1 MQYLSERQS
10 FRRRLIASLQTEMSA
25 VVTAVLKA
33 TLGLLLAKGRDCLA
47 KKLQEGDV
55 TDDQFRCMI
64 VRELDDIK
72 SKLDGL
78 ARKDLLTSISFFKEG
93 IVFLSNVLDKKCYA
107 NYEPESSKVK
117 TRDETEEHEKD
128 KSTERLDL
136 LTADVKTVS
145 LVRGQET
152 LFAELDES
160 GKRALADAK
169 KRFDEARMKATE
181 AFNNVALS
189 TKDRI
194 LAMQYRVMSTILEK
208 IDSPEEAIATCKLCL
223 EELHSMPAVVKSF
236 QVEHSGGFWSR
247 FKKDERK
254 DITNSVQDV
263 NRVVARVTAA
273 VDGVLSKKFDN
284 WPGVTEKKINLIKDD
299 NKVETWSFSF
309 GHEGKGKQRLDC
321 PPKSIATNT
330 QGDFIIAERSY
341 PDLKVF
347 NQDGTFWTL
356 LPVDSYSIVKVVTD
370 HLDNI
375 YVLNRSH
382 VNVIYSQP
390 NKHQL
395 KRRMFHLHK
404 FNKFEGLSLTV
415 NKKKDIFAL
424 VKPYKTDRGY
434 YDSAAD
440 SIVQVYDENGQ
451 FKYTFG
457 KKEGWECI
465 IAVDDGFISQRRL
478 PSAGIDLLDAL
489 GKFRRRIYL
498 PVDVMAVHFRTKH
511 LITAQSCSNTLQVTV
526 HETNGDFVRN
536 IFVEK
541 NDKVI
546 ISGMAVTPDGRISVL
561 CRTTEYSE
569 DDRTLQSVVHVL

>member
-1 MQYLSERQS
+1 M
-10 FRRRLIASLQTEMSA
+10 RRRSIASLQTKMSA
-25 VVTAVLKA
+25 IVTAVLKA
-33 TLGLLLAKGRDCLA
+33 TVGLLLTKGRDCLA

-55 TDDQFRCMI
+55 THEQFRNMI

-93 IVFLSNVLDKKCYA
+93 IVFLSKVLDKKYYA
-107 NYEPESSKVK
+107 NCGPESSKVK
-117 TRDETEEHEKD
+117 TGNEAAEKD

-136 LTADVKTVS
+136 PTADVKTVS
-145 LVRGQET
+145 LSVKGQEN

-160 GKRALADAK
+160 GRRALADAK

-208 IDSPEEAIATCKLCL
+208 IDSPAEAIATCKLCL

-236 QVEHSGGFWSR
+236 EVEHSGGFWSM

-263 NRVVARVTAA
+263 NRAVARVTAA
-273 VDGVLSKKFDN
+273 VDGVLSKQFDN

-299 NKVETWSFSF
+299 DKVETWLFSF
-309 GHEGKGKQRLDC
+309 GHKGKGKQRLDC
-321 PPKSIATNT
+321 PPQSIATNT
-330 QGDFIIAERSY
+330 QGDFIIAETDY

-347 NQDGTFWTL
+347 NQDGKLWKLLRTVPTFPIL
-356 LPVDSYSIVKVVTD
+356 SPHASIVEVVTD
-370 HLDNI
+370 HLDNV
-375 YVLNRSH
+375 YVLFESEVH
-382 VNVIYSQP
+382 VIYSQSA
-390 NKHQL
+390 KH
-395 KRRMFHLHK
+395 RTFHLQEW
-404 FNKFEGLSLTV
+404 NVFEGLSLTV
-415 NKKKDIFAL
+415 NKKEDIFVL
-424 VKPYKTDRGY
+424 VEYNTGRGY
-434 YDSAAD
+434 YD
-440 SIVQVYDENGQ
+440 SIVQVYDKNGQ

-457 KKEGWECI
+457 DKEGWKCI
-465 IAVDDGFISQRRL
+465 NAVDDGFILQRRSW
-478 PSAGIDLLDAL
+478 PAGIDFLDAL
-489 GKFRRRIYL
+489 GKFRRRIFL

-511 LITAQSCSNTLQVTV
+511 LITAQRCSNTLQITV
-526 HETNGDFVRN
+526 HQTNGDFVRT
-536 IFVEK
+536 IFVKK
-541 NDKVI
+541 NGTVFI
-546 ISGMAVTPDGRISVL
+546 YGMAVTPDGRIAVL
-561 CRTTEYSE
+561 CTTKEYSE

>member
-1 MQYLSERQS
+1 
-10 FRRRLIASLQTEMSA
+10 MSA
-25 VVTAVLKA
+25 IVTAVLKA
-33 TLGLLLAKGRDCLA
+33 TVGLLLTKGRDCLA

-55 TDDQFRCMI
+55 TDEQFRNMI

-93 IVFLSNVLDKKCYA
+93 IVFLSKVLDKKYYVHCG
-107 NYEPESSKVK
+107 PESNKVK
-117 TRDETEEHEKD
+117 TRNEASEKD

-136 LTADVKTVS
+136 LTVDVKTVS
-145 LVRGQET
+145 LSVKGQET

-169 KRFDEARMKATE
+169 KRFDEARIKATE

-194 LAMQYRVMSTILEK
+194 LAMQYRVVSTILEK
-208 IDSPEEAIATCKLCL
+208 IDSPAEAIATCKLCL

-273 VDGVLSKKFDN
+273 VDGVLSKQFDN
-284 WPGVTEKKINLIKDD
+284 WPGITEKKINLIKNDD
-299 NKVETWSFSF
+299 KVETWSFSF
-309 GHEGKGKQRLDC
+309 GHEGKGEQRLDR
-321 PPKSIATNT
+321 PPKSIATNS

-347 NQDGTFWTL
+347 NQDGKFLTL

-382 VNVIYSQP
+382 VNVIYSQS

-395 KRRMFHLHK
+395 KCCRMFYLHK
-404 FNKFEGLSLTV
+404 FTTFEGVSLTV

-424 VKPYKTDRGY
+424 VKPSNTESGN
-434 YDSAAD
+434 YDYAAGA
-440 SIVQVYDENGQ
+440 IVQVYDENGQ

-457 KKEGWECI
+457 DKEGWECI

-478 PSAGIDLLDAL
+478 PSGGIYLLDAL
-489 GKFRRRIYL
+489 GKIRRYISY

-511 LITAQSCSNTLQVTV
+511 LITAKSCSNTLEITV
-526 HETNGDFVRN
+526 HETSGDFVRN

-546 ISGMAVTPDGRISVL
+546 ISGMAVTPHGQISVL

>member
-1 MQYLSERQS
+1 
-10 FRRRLIASLQTEMSA
+10 MSA

-33 TLGLLLAKGRDCLA
+33 TVGLLLTKGRDCLA

-55 TDDQFRCMI
+55 TDEQFRSMI
-64 VRELDDIK
+64 VREMDDIK

-93 IVFLSNVLDKKCYA
+93 IVFLYKVLDKKYYA
-107 NYEPESSKVK
+107 NCGPESSKVK
-117 TRDETEEHEKD
+117 TRDETAEYGED

-145 LVRGQET
+145 LVKGQET

-194 LAMQYRVMSTILEK
+194 LAMQYRVVSTILEK
-208 IDSPEEAIATCKLCL
+208 IDSPAEAIATCKLCL

-236 QVEHSGGFWSR
+236 EVEHSGGFWSM

-263 NRVVARVTAA
+263 NGAVARVTAA
-273 VDGVLSKKFDN
+273 VDGVLSKHFDN
-284 WPGVTEKKINLIKDD
+284 WPGVTEKKINLLKDD
-299 NKVETWSFSF
+299 DKVETWSFSF
-309 GHEGKGKQRLDC
+309 GYEGKGKLRLDC
-321 PPKSIATNT
+321 PPKSIATDT
-330 QGDFIIAERSY
+330 QGDFIIAESSY
-341 PDLKVF
+341 PGLDAIKVF
-347 NQDGTFWTL
+347 NQDGKLWRL
-356 LPVDSYSIVKVVTD
+356 LHDDSWSIVQVVTD

-375 YVLNRSH
+375 YVLNSSH
-382 VNVIYSQP
+382 VKVIYSQP
-390 NKHQL
+390 DKHQL
-395 KRRMFHLHK
+395 KRRMFHLHE
-404 FNKFEGLSLTV
+404 FNKLKGLSLTV

-424 VKPYKTDRGY
+424 FAAYKMNRGY
-434 YDSAAD
+434 YVPAD
-440 SIVQVYDENGQ
+440 YSVVQVYDENGQ

-465 IAVDDGFISQRRL
+465 IAVDDGFILQRRL
-478 PSAGIDLLDAL
+478 SSAGIDLLDAL
-489 GKFRRRIYL
+489 GKCRRRIFL
-498 PVDVMAVHFRTKH
+498 SVDVMAVHFRTKH
-511 LITAQSCSNTLQVTV
+511 LITAQSCSNTLQITV
-526 HETNGDFVRN
+526 HETNGDFVRT
-536 IFVEK
+536 ISVEK
-541 NDKVI
+541 NGTVI
-546 ISGMAVTPDGRISVL
+546 IYGMAVTPEGRIAVL
-561 CRTTEYSE
+561 CTTTEYSE
-569 DDRTLQSVVHVL
+569 DEETWQSVVHVL

>member
-1 MQYLSERQS
+1 
-10 FRRRLIASLQTEMSA
+10 MSA
-25 VVTAVLKA
+25 IVTAVLKA
-33 TLGLLLAKGRDCLA
+33 TVGLLLTKGRDCLA

-55 TDDQFRCMI
+55 THEQFRNMI

-93 IVFLSNVLDKKCYA
+93 IVFLSKVLDKKYYA
-107 NYEPESSKVK
+107 NCGPESSKVK
-117 TRDETEEHEKD
+117 TGNEAAEKD

-136 LTADVKTVS
+136 PTADVKTVS
-145 LVRGQET
+145 LSVKGQEN

-160 GKRALADAK
+160 GRRALADAK

-194 LAMQYRVMSTILEK
+194 LAMQYRVLSTILEK
-208 IDSPEEAIATCKLCL
+208 IDSPAEAIATCKLCL

-236 QVEHSGGFWSR
+236 EVEHSGGFWSM

-263 NRVVARVTAA
+263 NCAVARVTAA
-273 VDGVLSKKFDN
+273 VDGVLSKQFDN
-284 WPGVTEKKINLIKDD
+284 WPRVTEKKINLIKDD
-299 NKVETWSFSF
+299 DKVNTWSFSF
-309 GHEGKGKQRLDC
+309 GHEGEGKQRLYC
-321 PPKSIATNT
+321 TPTSIATNT
-330 QGDFIIAERSY
+330 KGDFIIAEKSFFKR
-341 PDLKVF
+341 LKVF
-347 NQDGTFWTL
+347 NQDGKFLTL
-356 LPVDSYSIVKVVTD
+356 LPVDSCSFVKVVTD

-375 YVLNRSH
+375 YALNISY

-395 KRRMFHLHK
+395 KGRRMFYLHK
-404 FNKFEGLSLTV
+404 FTTFEGVSLTV

-424 VKPYKTDRGY
+424 VKPYKTDGGY
-434 YDSAAD
+434 YHDDCATY

-457 KKEGWECI
+457 ENEGWECI
-465 IAVDDGFISQRRL
+465 IAVDDGFISQRRF

-489 GKFRRRIYL
+489 GKYRRRIPL

-511 LITAQSCSNTLQVTV
+511 LITAKSCSNTLQITV
-526 HETNGDFVRN
+526 HETNGDVLRN

-541 NDKVI
+541 NDTVI

-561 CRTTEYSE
+561 CRTTEYSK
-569 DDRTLQSVVHVL
+569 DDKILQPVVHVL

>member
-1 MQYLSERQS
+1 
-10 FRRRLIASLQTEMSA
+10 MSA
-25 VVTAVLKA
+25 IVTAVLKA
-33 TLGLLLAKGRDCLA
+33 TVSLLLTKGRDCLA

-55 TDDQFRCMI
+55 TDEQFRNMI

-93 IVFLSNVLDKKCYA
+93 IVFLSKVLDEKYYA
-107 NYEPESSKVK
+107 NCGPESSKVK
-117 TRDETEEHEKD
+117 TRNEAAEKD
-128 KSTERLDL
+128 KSTEWLDL
-136 LTADVKTVS
+136 PSADVKTVS
-145 LVRGQET
+145 LSVKGQET

-208 IDSPEEAIATCKLCL
+208 IDSPAEAIATCKLCL

-236 QVEHSGGFWSR
+236 EVEHSGGFWSM

-263 NRVVARVTAA
+263 NRAVARVTAA
-273 VDGVLSKKFDN
+273 VDGVLSKQFDT
-284 WPGVTEKKINLIKDD
+284 WPGVTEKKINLIKNDD
-299 NKVETWSFSF
+299 KVETWSFSF
-309 GHEGKGKQRLDC
+309 GHEGKGKQKLAW

-330 QGDFIIAERSY
+330 QGEFIIAEKSY

-347 NQDGTFWTL
+347 NQDGKILTL

-390 NKHQL
+390 PKHQL
-395 KRRMFHLHK
+395 KRCRVFYLHK
-404 FNKFEGLSLTV
+404 FPTFEGVSLTV

-424 VKPYKTDRGY
+424 VKPSNTKSGY
-434 YDSAAD
+434 YDYAVGR
-440 SIVQVYDENGQ
+440 IVQVYDENGQ

-457 KKEGWECI
+457 EKEGWECI
-465 IAVDDGFISQRRL
+465 IAVDNGFISQRRL
-478 PSAGIDLLDAL
+478 PFGGIYLLDAL
-489 GKFRRRIYL
+489 GKIRRRIFY
-498 PVDVMAVHFRTKH
+498 PVDAMAVHFRTNY
-511 LITAQSCSNTLQVTV
+511 LITAQSGSNSVQITV

-536 IFVEK
+536 IFIRRI
-541 NDKVI
+541 DTVI
-546 ISGMAVTPDGRISVL
+546 ISGMAVTPDGRIAVL
-561 CRTTEYSE
+561 CTTKEYSE
-569 DDRTLQSVVHVL
+569 DDRKLQSVVHVL

>member
-1 MQYLSERQS
+1 
-10 FRRRLIASLQTEMSA
+10 MSA
-25 VVTAVLKA
+25 IVTAVLKA
-33 TLGLLLAKGRDCLA
+33 TVSLLLTKGRDCLA

-55 TDDQFRCMI
+55 TDEQFRNMI

-93 IVFLSNVLDKKCYA
+93 IVFLSKVLDEKYYA
-107 NYEPESSKVK
+107 NCGPESSKVK
-117 TRDETEEHEKD
+117 TRNEAAEKD

-136 LTADVKTVS
+136 PTADVKTVS
-145 LVRGQET
+145 LSVKGQET
-152 LFAELDES
+152 LFADLDES

-194 LAMQYRVMSTILEK
+194 LAMQYWVMSTILEK
-208 IDSPEEAIATCKLCL
+208 IDSPADAIATCKLCL

-236 QVEHSGGFWSR
+236 EVEHSGGFWSM

-263 NRVVARVTAA
+263 NRAVARVTAA
-273 VDGVLSKKFDN
+273 VDGVLSKQFDT
-284 WPGVTEKKINLIKDD
+284 WPGVTEKKINLIKNDD
-299 NKVETWSFSF
+299 KVETWSFSF
-309 GHEGKGKQRLDC
+309 GHEGKGKQKLAW

-330 QGDFIIAERSY
+330 QGEFIIAEKSY

-347 NQDGTFWTL
+347 NQDGKILTL

-390 NKHQL
+390 PKHQL
-395 KRRMFHLHK
+395 KRCRVFCLHK
-404 FNKFEGLSLTV
+404 FPTFEGVSLTV

-424 VKPYKTDRGY
+424 VKPYKTDGGY
-434 YDSAAD
+434 YHDDCATY

-457 KKEGWECI
+457 ENEGWECI
-465 IAVDDGFISQRRL
+465 IAVDDGFISQRRF

-489 GKFRRRIYL
+489 GKYRRRIPL

-511 LITAQSCSNTLQVTV
+511 LITAKSCSNTLQITV
-526 HETNGDFVRN
+526 HETNGDVLRN

-541 NDKVI
+541 NDTVI

-561 CRTTEYSE
+561 CRTTEYSK
-569 DDRTLQSVVHVL
+569 DDKTLQPVVHVL

>member
-1 MQYLSERQS
+1 
-10 FRRRLIASLQTEMSA
+10 MSA
-25 VVTAVLKA
+25 VVTVVLKA

-55 TDDQFRCMI
+55 TDEQFRSMI

-72 SKLDGL
+72 LKLDRL

-107 NYEPESSKVK
+107 NCEPESSKVK
-117 TRDETEEHEKD
+117 TRGETAEYEKD

-136 LTADVKTVS
+136 LTADLKTVS
-145 LVRGQET
+145 LVKGQET

-208 IDSPEEAIATCKLCL
+208 IDSPAEAIATCKLCL

-273 VDGVLSKKFDN
+273 VDGVLSKQFDN
-284 WPGVTEKKINLIKDD
+284 WPGVTEKKINLIKNDH
-299 NKVETWSFSF
+299 KVETWSFSF
-309 GHEGKGKQRLDC
+309 GHEGKGNQRLDC
-321 PPKSIATNT
+321 PPKSITTNS

-347 NQDGTFWTL
+347 NQDGKFLTL

-382 VNVIYSQP
+382 VNVIYSQS

-395 KRRMFHLHK
+395 KRCRMFYLHT
-404 FNKFEGLSLTV
+404 FTTFEGVSLTV

-424 VKPYKTDRGY
+424 VKPSNTESGY
-434 YDSAAD
+434 YDYAAGA
-440 SIVQVYDENGQ
+440 IVQVYDENGQ

-457 KKEGWECI
+457 DKEGWECI

-478 PSAGIDLLDAL
+478 PSGGIYLLDAL
-489 GKFRRRIYL
+489 GKIRRYISY

-511 LITAQSCSNTLQVTV
+511 LITAQSCSNTLEITV
-526 HETNGDFVRN
+526 HETNGDFVRT

-569 DDRTLQSVVHVL
+569 DDRTLQSVVHVM